1 MCDKLVKWWSM
12 YTWDNEYMYIYLY
25 TGELALASRFRSVS
39 CFCVPIFHF
48 TQPWQSVNLGEDSN
62 WHVCNSMLGILV
74 QFNYYRFSSQSHLTS
89 CFSWYRYHFDADKG
103 ERKRLA
109 HPVSFP
115 SGDLRVN
122 LALVFFF
129 PGVRAHLTK
138 GDVVCLLWY
147 IYIKV
152 VHGKKV
158 HFSNFKQKCCGYILF
173 VPGKP
178 FPHIALHMNCTW
190 LVHWVVYA
198 ICIYFRYSSEGT
210 HIFKLINEQLCFLW
224 SVNARC
230 LRKAHVGCPKK
241 KCVLCT
247 NVWALYA
254 YTDVK
259 WQRTPWALVVSFLG
273 NPQLIS
279 EDFCVIWFDLFWDGS
294 SKTCKPVQWWFSVS
308 LFCITV

>member
-1 MCDKLVKWWSM
+1 MFLRA
-12 YTWDNEYMYIYLY
+12 N
-25 TGELALASRFRSVS
+25 F
-39 CFCVPIFHF
+39 PFHP
-48 TQPWQSVNLGEDSN
+48 TLEVNLGEDSN
-62 WHVCNSMLGILV
+62 WHVCNYTWYLSTIQL
-74 QFNYYRFSSQSHLTS
+74 YRFSSQSHLTS

-122 LALVFFF
+122 LALVVFF
-129 PGVRAHLTK
+129 PGVGSHLTK
-138 GDVVCLLWY
+138 GDVIYLLWY

-152 VHGKKV
+152 VHGKKF
-158 HFSNFKQKCCGYILF
+158 HFSNIKQKCCGYIFF

-178 FPHIALHMNCTW
+178 FPHISLHMNCTW
-190 LVHWVVYA
+190 LVHWVVYT

-241 KCVLCT
+241 MCVI
-247 NVWALYA
+247 VWALYA

-294 SKTCKPVQWWFSVS
+294 SKTCKPVQCWFSVS